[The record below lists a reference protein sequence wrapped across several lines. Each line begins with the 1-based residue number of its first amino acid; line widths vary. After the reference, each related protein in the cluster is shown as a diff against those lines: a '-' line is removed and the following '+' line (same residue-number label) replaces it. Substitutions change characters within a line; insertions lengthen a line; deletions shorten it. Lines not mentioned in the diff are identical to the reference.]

1 MGFDLA
7 MSIMPYGDRW
17 RRHRK
22 WFAAAFLD
30 KKALESYVPI
40 QQRETY
46 KLLAGLLESPDAY
59 HAHIRRYAQRTDI
72 PV

>member
-7 MSIMPYGDRW
+7 MSIMPYGSKW

-30 KKALESYVPI
+30 KKALTSYLPI
-40 QQRETY
+40 QRREVY

-59 HAHIRRYAQRTDI
+59 HAHIRRW
-72 PV
+72 VL